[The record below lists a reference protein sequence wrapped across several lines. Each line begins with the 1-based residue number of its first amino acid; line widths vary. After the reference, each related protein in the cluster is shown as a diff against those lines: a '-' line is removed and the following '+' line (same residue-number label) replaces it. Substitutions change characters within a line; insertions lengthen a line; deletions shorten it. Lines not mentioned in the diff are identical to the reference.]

1 LGSVVRDAN
10 NVLGGL
16 DEEADDFEV
25 NLAANKLDEGSVVTG
40 DVDERVGVPTGVGC
54 VEVGLGLLLSG
65 ARGVQGEVHFHRG
78 DKALNRHGKRRGRR
92 QWGAVLHDEDKVS
105 VALQNT
111 TSDNG
116 VTRRAEARKE
126 TGSERDDVQVWI

>member
-1 LGSVVRDAN
+1 MGSVVRDAN

-40 DVDERVGVPTGVGC
+40 DVDERVGVPTGVGW
-54 VEVGLGLLLSG
+54 VEVGLELLLSD

-78 DKALNRHGKRRGRR
+78 GKGLNRHG
-92 QWGAVLHDEDKVS
+92 E
-105 VALQNT
+105 
-111 TSDNG
+111 
-116 VTRRAEARKE
+116 
-126 TGSERDDVQVWI
+126 